1 MKAQPNSHFRLTSEH
16 FPEQLSEFLPESQGL
31 CDVTLVSDDHQGIR
45 AHQAVLSSVSGV
57 IRHLLLSSSDPSPV
71 IYLQGTSEQDVR
83 MLIEFMYSGKV
94 NPSDLDTFLELAKHY
109 EFKQDVLSS
118 LKKAS
123 LGEKHKSTK
132 GRNSSKQKIKKNV
145 LLGTTE
151 MKVVAKKMVNLT
163 KKQFLICENDLP
175 QSTEFPD
182 KTDEFRVQS
191 ETGQSQKLGKNQD
204 FIDSYGLIMPSA
216 MDNQTFQSQQ
226 SDVYDEFSSELL
238 SEESDGPVQSMNIV
252 PITENIQ
259 PGIQRILPKPTLF
272 LEYDSQGRAVNIKKV
287 DGRVQ
292 MSSEQGPTSFL
303 SVSLTNNDGAAAL
316 TNVDTE
322 MMTVEPNLKKEPR
335 NKMLKTL
342 RSYLDNLP
350 VEPETETKL
359 HSHVGESKEPS
370 KKQPNQKSKK
380 RLNKGENKGKKEP
393 LTKSDAENENQNHQ
407 QNKSPC
413 VDKTPVRDETHKN
426 VTQAKDVKLITVGP
440 GTKNNLSQFKDPNEN
455 SLNKPSSSPQPKSRT
470 EDMSVRCCECDLK
483 VGHAVMLKAHIES
496 RHYKLYREIYVLR
509 QLTFD
514 DWFRR
519 KNK

>member
-16 FPEQLSEFLPESQGL
+16 FPDQLSEFLPESQGL
-31 CDVTLVSDDHQGIR
+31 CDVTLVSDDHQVIR

-57 IRHLLLSSSDPSPV
+57 FRPLLLRSSDPSPV
-71 IYLQGTSEQDVR
+71 IHLQGTSEQDVR

-94 NPSDLDTFLELAKHY
+94 NPSDFDTFLELAKHY
-109 EFKQDVLSS
+109 EFKQEVLSS
-118 LKKAS
+118 LEKAS
-123 LGEKHKSTK
+123 LEEKHKSTK
-132 GRNSSKQKIKKNV
+132 GRNSNKQEIKKNV
-145 LLGTTE
+145 LMGTTE
-151 MKVVAKKMVNLT
+151 SKVVAKKMVNLS
-163 KKQFLICENDLP
+163 KKQFLIRENDLP
-175 QSTEFPD
+175 QSSDFPD
-182 KTDEFRVQS
+182 RADEFQVQS
-191 ETGQSQKLGKNQD
+191 EIGLSQKLVKVQD
-204 FIDSYGLIMPSA
+204 FMDSYGLIMPPAS
-216 MDNQTFQSQQ
+216 QQSQQ
-226 SDVYDEFSSELL
+226 SDVYDDFSAEVLP
-238 SEESDGPVQSMNIV
+238 EESDGPVQSMNIV

-292 MSSEQGPTSFL
+292 MSSEHVPTSFL
-303 SVSLTNNDGAAAL
+303 SVSLTNNDGAAAV
-316 TNVDTE
+316 TNVDAE
-322 MMTVEPNLKKEPR
+322 MVTVEPNLNKEPR
-335 NKMLKTL
+335 NKMLKSL
-342 RSYLDNLP
+342 RNYLDNLP

-359 HSHVGESKEPS
+359 HSHVEESKEPS
-370 KKQPNQKSKK
+370 KKQANQKSKK
-380 RLNKGENKGKKEP
+380 RLNKVKNKGKKEP
-393 LTKSDAENENQNHQ
+393 LTKSDAENEHHVQK
-407 QNKSPC
+407 KSPC
-413 VDKTPVRDETHKN
+413 VDKTPVRDDTHKN

-455 SLNKPSSSPQPKSRT
+455 SLKKPSSSPQPKSRT